1 MERDFYTDEFEDL
14 IKQKADQFRMYPS
27 ERVWKQINKDL
38 HPRRKWYMYG
48 FALLLSGLGLYSLNE
63 LSSPVQVASIQ
74 EPSTDKQSAEIEPPV
89 LQPEKMNPFR
99 QVEKHNSAARVIPIS
114 YHSQSESDKNRTE
127 AALSSSLSNISSEH
141 EIKEIS
147 GATHINDGSASG
159 SLNNFI
165 NPKPVSGFTDPLPAS
180 TNFSLA
186 RPENAEQTSLTNS
199 SVENQTAP
207 GGDAEKSI
215 ESVRQ
220 QLVMEEIPEY
230 SKRVNWLHDQVVHQ
244 VSQSKWNRLS
254 FQVAAAPTMNYR
266 VLSGGKPANLQSNIR
281 NIPLSLSIPG
291 EVDRLVNHKPGYGFE
306 LGTTAYY
313 AITKK
318 FSIKAG
324 FQFNYS
330 RYLIE
335 AYRAPTQIT
344 SIALNRNAFSAGS
357 VQSLS
362 NLNNFGGYS
371 QKDIQNQYFQI
382 SAPFGAEMNILGKR
396 KLQLHVAAT
405 IQPTY
410 LLNRSSYMITNDFK
424 SYTQSPSLVR
434 RWNMNTAAEAFISYR
449 TGGVRW
455 QIGPQFRYQL
465 LSSYIKEY
473 PISEYLMEYG
483 VKFGVTKTIR

>member
-1 MERDFYTDEFEDL
+1 MDRDFYTDEFEDL

-48 FALLLSGLGLYSLNE
+48 FALLLSGRGLYSLNE

-74 EPSTDKQSAEIEPPV
+74 EPSSDIQASEIEIPV
-89 LQPEKMNPFR
+89 LQPEKMNPFK
-99 QVEKHNSAARVIPIS
+99 QVEKQHSAARVIPIS
-114 YHSQSESDKNRTE
+114 YQNEANKNRTE
-127 AALSSSLSNISSEH
+127 AALTSGISNISTEH
-141 EIKEIS
+141 ELKEIS

-159 SLNNFI
+159 SLNNFK
-165 NPKPVSGFTDPLPAS
+165 NPEEASVTSIQEPAS
-180 TNFSLA
+180 ANFSIAQGNNQHPSVL
-186 RPENAEQTSLTNS
+186 NS
-199 SVENQTAP
+199 SNDNQELGA
-207 GGDAEKSI
+207 DAEKSI
-215 ESVRQ
+215 ESVKQ

-434 RWNMNTAAEAFISYR
+434 RWNMNTAAEAFISYK

>member
-1 MERDFYTDEFEDL
+1 MDRDFYTDEFEDL

-74 EPSTDKQSAEIEPPV
+74 EPSTDQQSSEIEAPV
-89 LQPEKMNPFR
+89 LQPEKMNPFK
-99 QVEKHNSAARVIPIS
+99 QVDKQNSAARVIPIS
-114 YHSQSESDKNRTE
+114 YHSQNESNKNRTE
-127 AALSSSLSNISSEH
+127 TALSSGLSNISTEH
-141 EIKEIS
+141 ELKEIS

-165 NPKPVSGFTDPLPAS
+165 NPEEAS
-180 TNFSLA
+180 TPSNLEAASAGISLA
-186 RPENAEQTSLTNS
+186 QGNNEKPSVINS
-199 SVENQTAP
+199 SADNKDELNA
-207 GGDAEKSI
+207 DAEKSL
-215 ESVRQ
+215 ESVKQ

-344 SIALNRNAFSAGS
+344 SIALNRNAFPAGS
-357 VQSLS
+357 VQSIS

-396 KLQLHVAAT
+396 KLQLHIAAT

-434 RWNMNTAAEAFISYR
+434 RWNMNTAAEAFISYK

>member
-1 MERDFYTDEFEDL
+1 MDRDFYTDEFEDL

-74 EPSTDKQSAEIEPPV
+74 EPSTDKQSSEIDLPV
-89 LQPEKMNPFR
+89 IQPEKMNPFK
-99 QVEKHNSAARVIPIS
+99 QVEKQHSAAKIIPIS
-114 YHSQSESDKNRTE
+114 YQNEATKNRTE
-127 AALSSSLSNISSEH
+127 AALTSSLSNISTEH
-141 EIKEIS
+141 ELKEIS

-165 NPKPVSGFTDPLPAS
+165 NPEEAS
-180 TNFSLA
+180 VTSIQSTAAASFSLA
-186 RPENAEQTSLTNS
+186 LGINQKPSVINS
-199 SVENQTAP
+199 SNDNQELGA
-207 GGDAEKSI
+207 DAEKSI
-215 ESVRQ
+215 ESVKQ

-344 SIALNRNAFSAGS
+344 SIALNRNALPAGS

-382 SAPFGAEMNILGKR
+382 SAPFGSEMNILGKR

-434 RWNMNTAAEAFISYR
+434 RWNMNTAAEAFISYK

>member
-74 EPSTDKQSAEIEPPV
+74 EPSTDKTSSEIEPPI
-89 LQPEKMNPFR
+89 LQPEKLNPFK
-99 QVEKHNSAARVIPIS
+99 QVQKNNPSARVIPIS
-114 YHSQSESDKNRTE
+114 YQNEANKNRTE
-127 AALSSSLSNISSEH
+127 AALTSSLSNISAEH
-141 EIKEIS
+141 ELKEIS
-147 GATHINDGSASG
+147 GATRIDDASASG
-159 SLNNFI
+159 SLSNFNN
-165 NPKPVSGFTDPLPAS
+165 PESVSGNATSAQASINFPLAI
-180 TNFSLA
+180 N
-186 RPENAEQTSLTNS
+186 ENKEQPSVLNS
-199 SVENQTAP
+199 SSDIPDHLGVN
-207 GGDAEKSI
+207 AEKSV
-215 ESVRQ
+215 EKVKQ
-220 QLVMEEIPEY
+220 QLVMEEIPEN

-254 FQVAAAPTMNYR
+254 FQIAAAPTMNYR
-266 VLSGGKPANLQSNIR
+266 ILNGGKPANLQSNIR
-281 NIPLSLSIPG
+281 NIPLSLSMPG

-306 LGTTAYY
+306 LGTNAYY
-313 AITKK
+313 AITKN

-330 RYLIE
+330 RYMIV

-344 SIALNRNAFSAGS
+344 SIALNRNAYSMGS

-371 QKDIQNQYFQI
+371 EKDIQNQYFQI
-382 SAPFGAEMNILGKR
+382 SAPFGAEINILGKR

-410 LLNRSSYMITNDFK
+410 LLNRNSYMITNDLK

-434 RWNMNTAAEAFISYR
+434 RWNMNTAAEAFISYK

-455 QIGPQFRYQL
+455 QIGPQFRYQI

>member
-1 MERDFYTDEFEDL
+1 MDRDFYTDEFEDL

-27 ERVWKQINKDL
+27 ERVWKQINKNL

-74 EPSTDKQSAEIEPPV
+74 EPSTDQQTSEIEPSV
-89 LQPEKMNPFR
+89 LQPEKMNPFK
-99 QVEKHNSAARVIPIS
+99 QVEKHTTAAKVIPIIS
-114 YHSQSESDKNRTE
+114 TYHGRSQGDNNSLIT
-127 AALSSSLSNISSEH
+127 ALSSEQLPSNITVDN

-159 SLNNFI
+159 SINNFTHPELASVNI
-165 NPKPVSGFTDPLPAS
+165 SPVAQVNDRNLSFI
-180 TNFSLA
+180 
-186 RPENAEQTSLTNS
+186 NS
-199 SVENQTAP
+199 SDENQNEVN
-207 GGDAEKSI
+207 GIAEKSI
-215 ESVRQ
+215 ELVKQ

-230 SKRVNWLHDQVVHQ
+230 SKRVNWLHDQIVHQ
-244 VSQSKWNRLS
+244 VGQSKWNRMS

-266 VLSGGKPANLQSNIR
+266 ILRGGQPAHLQSNIR

-306 LGTTAYY
+306 LGTTAFY
-313 AITKK
+313 AVTKK

-362 NLNNFGGYS
+362 SLNNFGGYS
-371 QKDIQNQYFQI
+371 EKDIQNQYFQI

-434 RWNMNTAAEAFISYR
+434 RWNMNTAAEAFISYK

>member
-1 MERDFYTDEFEDL
+1 MDRDFYTDEFEDL

-74 EPSTDKQSAEIEPPV
+74 EPSTDQQLSEIEDPV
-89 LQPEKMNPFR
+89 LQPEKMNPFK
-99 QVEKHNSAARVIPIS
+99 QVDKQNPAARVIPIS
-114 YHSQSESDKNRTE
+114 YHSQIESNKNRTE
-127 AALSSSLSNISSEH
+127 TALSSSLSNISTEH
-141 EIKEIS
+141 ELKEIS

-159 SLNNFI
+159 SLNNFT
-165 NPKPVSGFTDPLPAS
+165 NTEEVSAPSNLEAAS
-180 TNFSLA
+180 AGISLA
-186 RPENAEQTSLTNS
+186 QGNNEKPSVINS
-199 SVENQTAP
+199 SADNKAELNA
-207 GGDAEKSI
+207 DAEKSL
-215 ESVRQ
+215 ESVKQ

-344 SIALNRNAFSAGS
+344 SIALNRNAFPAGS
-357 VQSLS
+357 VQSIS

-396 KLQLHVAAT
+396 KLQLHIAAT

-434 RWNMNTAAEAFISYR
+434 RWNMNTAAEAFISYK

-473 PISEYLMEYG
+473 PISEYLIEYG

>member
-1 MERDFYTDEFEDL
+1 MDRDFYTDEFEDL

-63 LSSPVQVASIQ
+63 LSSPVQVASVQ
-74 EPSTDKQSAEIEPPV
+74 EPSADQQTSEIESPV

-99 QVEKHNSAARVIPIS
+99 QVEKENSTARIIPINSS
-114 YHSQSESDKNRTE
+114 YHGRSGGDKTSLTTS
-127 AALSSSLSNISSEH
+127 LSSDDQLSNITASNEV
-141 EIKEIS
+141 KEIS
-147 GATHINDGSASG
+147 GATHIIDGSASG

-165 NPKPVSGFTDPLPAS
+165 NPEPAS
-180 TNFSLA
+180 TNISVADRQSDEKPSFI
-186 RPENAEQTSLTNS
+186 NN
-199 SVENQTAP
+199 SVENQPVVSA
-207 GGDAEKSI
+207 DAEKSI
-215 ESVRQ
+215 ETVKQ

-230 SKRVNWLHDQVVHQ
+230 SKRVNWLHDQIVHQ
-244 VSQSKWNRLS
+244 VGQSKWNRLS

-266 VLSGGKPANLQSNIR
+266 ILRGGKPANLQSNIR

-306 LGTTAYY
+306 LGTTAFY

-371 QKDIQNQYFQI
+371 EKDIQNQYFQI

-434 RWNMNTAAEAFISYR
+434 RWNMNTAAEAFISYK
-449 TGGVRW
+449 TGGVRL